1 MKKSWLWVKP
11 VHFLPAK
18 PVPSFPFPVSLI
30 AVVMLYF
37 VNHLTGECLQLLF
50 LFTSVCT
57 SVKPFHRFLNALRTP
72 VVSFGTKAT
81 EIPVFNVSVCTL
93 LLLQVVI
100 STGLQRKGQNCK
112 KLLLLSEYKGSEYQ
126 WPWEMFV
133 LEGFSRSLSCV
144 WFGLDLFSHQ
154 SVSGFHIPAPVN
166 QYLKEQLSRC
176 PFLPLFLSISFYFSG
191 LATEIWWKMLSL
203 NHSTDVK
210 LSLGSG
216 LSQVLL
222 LQ

>member
-1 MKKSWLWVKP
+1 
-11 VHFLPAK
+11 
-18 PVPSFPFPVSLI
+18 
-30 AVVMLYF
+30 MLYF

-50 LFTSVCT
+50 LFASVCT
-57 SVKPFHRFLNALRTP
+57 SVKPFHRFLNAMRTP

-81 EIPVFNVSVCTL
+81 EVPVFNVSACTL

-100 STGLQRKGQNCK
+100 STGRQRKGQNCK

-133 LEGFSRSLSCV
+133 LEGFSRSLSRV

-176 PFLPLFLSISFYFSG
+176 PFLPLFLSYF
-191 LATEIWWKMLSL
+191 
-203 NHSTDVK
+203 
-210 LSLGSG
+210 
-216 LSQVLL
+216 LL
-222 LQ
+222 FQWPSN